1 MLRGLLLGTGS
12 GADQLVRRTLRLT
25 PGPALPLHTAV
36 HHGQA
41 AACCVTFFT
50 GPKKVCCAAFFTTRP
65 WI

>member
-36 HHGQA
+36 A
-41 AACCVTFFT
+41 RLLPAVTFFT